1 MFMGDENYNEME
13 TVEEIREEATQIVED
28 EEQQESSSGG
38 FKQAVG
44 IAGLTTLM
52 LGAGYGLYRLG
63 KVVAG
68 NAKEAYRKHQEKK
81 ALEMIGDDEDDEDPF
96 DEKEEPKK

>member
-1 MFMGDENYNEME
+1 MGNENIE
-13 TVEEIREEATQIVED
+13 TVEEIRENVINEVEN
-28 EEQQESSSGG
+28 EEQEETSGG

-68 NAKEAYRKHQEKK
+68 NAKEAYMKHKEKK
-81 ALEMIGDDEDDEDPF
+81 ALEDFDDDDEDFIDE
-96 DEKEEPKK
+96 EESKKK